1 MGPRP
6 KTAHEH
12 HQSRQGLG
20 RRPSWRGWEA
30 VVPECQASWKSAIPP
45 APPTGISAPP
55 PPSHP
60 AAPVTPPPGS
70 SLART
75 VSSGSMRILKVCCCS
90 VLSVMV
96 TAMAGPERQGSPR
109 IFTQHATHAAAIL
122 APSRAARRQLPGQ
135 TLRAPTIRMRD
146 LRTSLPPTT
155 WLSWACAQ
163 ERPRTRR
170 RVRSAPGKGG

>member
-30 VVPECQASWKSAIPP
+30 VVPECQAGWESAIPP
-45 APPTGISAPP
+45 APPTGISGPPAPIP
-55 PPSHP
+55 PRGTSHS
-60 AAPVTPPPGS
+60 APGLQPGS
-70 SLART
+70 HRLVRLHAD
-75 VSSGSMRILKVCCCS
+75 LKG
-90 VLSVMV
+90 LLLQRF
-96 TAMAGPERQGSPR
+96 ERDGDGHGGAERWGNPR

-135 TLRAPTIRMRD
+135 ALRAPTIRMRD

-155 WLSWACAQ
+155 RLS
-163 ERPRTRR
+163 
-170 RVRSAPGKGG
+170 

>member
-1 MGPRP
+1 MSFCPATGKASRP
-6 KTAHEH
+6 F
-12 HQSRQGLG
+12 S
-20 RRPSWRGWEA
+20 
-30 VVPECQASWKSAIPP
+30 ASIFSFS
-45 APPTGISAPP
+45 TF
-55 PPSHP
+55 
-60 AAPVTPPPGS
+60 
-70 SLART
+70 T

-96 TAMAGPERQGSPR
+96 TAMAGPERRGSPR

-135 TLRAPTIRMRD
+135 ELRAPTTRMRD

-163 ERPRTRR
+163 ECPRTRR
-170 RVRSAPGKGG
+170 RVRSAPGKGRVNISVRVHSSRDFLSVTPYPFAVTSYGHKMAPKSPFTPSCV